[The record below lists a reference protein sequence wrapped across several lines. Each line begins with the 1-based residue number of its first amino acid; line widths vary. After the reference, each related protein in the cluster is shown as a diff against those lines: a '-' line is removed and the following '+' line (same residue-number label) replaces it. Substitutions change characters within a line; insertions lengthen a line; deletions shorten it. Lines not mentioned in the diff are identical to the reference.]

1 MNAKYFSFSP
11 QYQFF
16 PPKREHKI
24 PISIYP
30 HLRENSKI
38 NYYNKHMVTLGM
50 KSLKILSFGQKKKN
64 GRDENRISQTF
75 TIKQS
80 SRSML
85 QKQIHEIDNVLAANI
100 CIDNVYTV
108 RCHLL
113 HEHLHI
119 LMGPELAIIY
129 FTCRS
134 MSEICNGSN
143 MWACNRHSIIM

>member
-50 KSLKILSFGQKKKN
+50 KSLKILSFGQKKKKM
-64 GRDENRISQTF
+64 EEMRIVYHKPSQL
-75 TIKQS
+75 S
-80 SRSML
+80 NPPGPCYRSRYM
-85 QKQIHEIDNVLAANI
+85 K
-100 CIDNVYTV
+100 
-108 RCHLL
+108 
-113 HEHLHI
+113 
-119 LMGPELAIIY
+119 
-129 FTCRS
+129 
-134 MSEICNGSN
+134 
-143 MWACNRHSIIM
+143 